1 MSIKVIITHYRD
13 DIEWIKNIKYDYLVF
28 KTNTNKFNKRY
39 NKASIF
45 FKYIIDNYD
54 NLTDYTVFINGNII
68 DNKKEN
74 MDIKINA
81 LSFDYN
87 YRNIYEE
94 FPIINNYMDFSSK
107 KMDKIMVEIEDI
119 LNKKIDVSKLENI
132 YSPHF
137 YVHKDNICFTKK
149 ETYQQLYN
157 YLEKTDESPYWTEKI
172 FEYIGHFFFTDLI
185 QLYYINAPMENKN
198 NIDGVMYDENIF
210 SDGTPEYWNPVTE
223 ATGESL
229 DSSSIYKD
237 NIFKQDVN
245 TINSNTYF
253 EQEIK
258 EEIKNIDNKIKK
270 VNFKNIGFPHKFDLN
285 IQNIPKN
292 PFMVFDHIT

>member
-28 KTNTNKFNKRY
+28 KKDTTKFNKRY

-107 KMDKIMVEIEDI
+107 KMDKIMVEIEDL
-119 LNKKIDVSKLENI
+119 LNKKIDVSKIENI

-172 FEYIGHFFFTDLI
+172 FEYVGNFFFTDLI

-198 NIDGVMYDENIF
+198 NIDDVIYDENIL
-210 SDGTPEYWNPVTE
+210 SDGTPEGDN
-223 ATGESL
+223 AFSL
-229 DSSSIYKD
+229 DSSIIYKD
-237 NIFKQDVN
+237 NIFKQDIN
-245 TINSNTYF
+245 TINSKTYF

-258 EEIKNIDNKIKK
+258 EETINMDNKIKK
-270 VNFKNIGFPHKFDLN
+270 VVFKNIGFPHNFDLN

-292 PFMVFDHIT
+292 SFMVFDHIT

>member
-28 KTNTNKFNKRY
+28 KKNTNKFNKRY

-68 DNKKEN
+68 DNKKEK

-107 KMDKIMVEIEDI
+107 KMDKIINNWKFFINVTIVI
-119 LNKKIDVSKLENI
+119 I
-132 YSPHF
+132 
-137 YVHKDNICFTKK
+137 
-149 ETYQQLYN
+149 
-157 YLEKTDESPYWTEKI
+157 KT
-172 FEYIGHFFFTDLI
+172 
-185 QLYYINAPMENKN
+185 
-198 NIDGVMYDENIF
+198 
-210 SDGTPEYWNPVTE
+210 
-223 ATGESL
+223 
-229 DSSSIYKD
+229 
-237 NIFKQDVN
+237 
-245 TINSNTYF
+245 
-253 EQEIK
+253 
-258 EEIKNIDNKIKK
+258 
-270 VNFKNIGFPHKFDLN
+270 
-285 IQNIPKN
+285 
-292 PFMVFDHIT
+292 